1 MEKQSHNKFK
11 IKYILLSILFM
22 ILFIFTALNIS
33 IPLTAYADTTTTIGQ
48 TMNLDSYSAN
58 EDDESTNEQAGYLY
72 WAASSRRCGVMFY
85 VVDEKGV
92 VQTNGLIMDRAGRDE
107 FGYYTNAALG
117 KTPGIRGADATG
129 KRVGGA
135 ILGAGVGSATTSIY
149 WRDNVS
155 PVAYSGGWQANG
167 SSSMAYLMEDSG
179 AKLNIKGVLQPLPN
193 WAYFVFISGGGT
205 RALEQLAKPD
215 TKWSAIVE
223 PVSVNYMYTNNTF
236 ANDTI
241 DATKME
247 WKAGSPMPA
256 GATNEDGWSPIAYIG
271 TGYRL
276 IDVSDNAAGQEGGG
290 RYTYKLYNK
299 QLPFSLCLS
308 EDIEV
313 ASYVGGG
320 FGAKATYKGL
330 TSSVYRIGSAREIGS
345 EGIAMASIDIS
356 GFALPPLH
364 TYDSSK
370 GTPGNTETP
379 SEENGTSGECTIKKL
394 YYTQELASDGTILTE
409 AKDYHPYTQNS
420 TTAYISIDTESEY
433 EIEGWKTSTTNTT
446 LNTKEQ
452 FNSITPTHTGTSSQ
466 EILLDQDTG
475 EKYLYILYKKTE
487 VNPNP
492 PQPYDFQLQQ
502 SQITKRVSF
511 MTPDANSTTQQLFTH
526 NFTWTAPAPTI
537 TTCQSHGGN
546 GHHLGCGKSEHSH
559 GSGCYSTDALGNKS
573 LNCSTEEHSHS
584 NSCYDTPCTSFTW
597 TDNTT
602 SLGITLDTSTI
613 NKAVVSKNDSITY
626 NQPAVNTITSSNKY
640 NKDNTSTRSGTSQ
653 NTQSI
658 SNFNYITVL
667 FRGQDH
673 LTLADWKNGGAI
685 SYLTSLAYDS
695 AYNFK
700 SANTPQGTRKS
711 GTEYNETFATRFIN
725 RSPDM
730 STTYKATVGSAG
742 ICSTTSS
749 SYRFDT
755 STALTINGIVVN
767 DPIGFIFCSFLE
779 RATTADCHNANF
791 FRYLQYK
798 IWFDNM
804 KTDVMTMGINRLQ
817 GQGL

>member
-1 MEKQSHNKFK
+1 MEKQSASNRK
-11 IKYILLSILFM
+11 ISRTIPCMIFS
-22 ILFIFTALNIS
+22 ILFIFTALFIS
-33 IPLTAYADTTTTIGQ
+33 KPITANAAGDSGSGLGQ
-48 TMNLDSYSAN
+48 IMNLDSYSAN

-72 WAASSRRCGVMFY
+72 WAASSKRCGVLFY

-92 VQTNGLIMDRAGRDE
+92 IQTHGLVMDKAGQEE
-107 FGYYTNAALG
+107 FGRYTDVALG
-117 KTPGIRGADATG
+117 NTPGITGKDVLSKRIGCAIPGASIGDAT
-129 KRVGGA
+129 
-135 ILGAGVGSATTSIY
+135 SHIY

-167 SSSMAYLMEDSG
+167 SNSMAYLMEDSG

-215 TKWSAIVE
+215 THWSAIIE

-276 IDVSDNAAGQEGGG
+276 IDVSDNVSGQVGGG

-308 EDIEV
+308 EDIEI
-313 ASYVGGG
+313 ASYIGGMT
-320 FGAKATYKGL
+320 GAKTKYTGL
-330 TSSVYRIGSAREIGS
+330 TSSVYRIGSAGELGS
-345 EGIAMASIDIS
+345 EGIAMASIDIT
-356 GFALPPLH
+356 GFQMPPIH

-379 SEENGTSGECTIKKL
+379 SEENGTTGDCTIKKL
-394 YYTQELASDGTILTE
+394 YYTQELAPDGTILTE
-409 AKDYHPYTQNS
+409 AKDYRPYTQTS

-433 EIEGWKTSTTNTT
+433 EIEGWKTSQNSTS

-492 PQPYDFQLQQ
+492 SQPYDFQLQQ
-502 SQITKRVSF
+502 SQITKRVTF
-511 MTPDANSTTQQLFTH
+511 LDGTGPANTSSLFTH
-526 NFTWTAPAPTI
+526 NFTWTASAPTQ
-537 TTCQSHGGN
+537 TSCTSHGGN
-546 GHHLGCGKSEHSH
+546 GHHL
-559 GSGCYSTDALGNKS
+559 
-573 LNCSTEEHSHS
+573 NCSKEWDEEPREASGTPGTPGYDAGSSGVRHSHS
-584 NSCYDTPCTSFTW
+584 NSCYDTPCTSWQW
-597 TDNTT
+597 TANTT

-626 NQPAVNTITSSNKY
+626 NQPAVNTITTSNKY
-640 NKDNTSTRSGTSQ
+640 YKDNTSTRSGTSQ

-725 RSPDM
+725 KSPDM

-755 STALTINGIVVN
+755 STALTINNIVVN
-767 DPIGFIFCSFLE
+767 DPVGFIFLHIF
-779 RATTADCHNANF
+779 RTTDT
-791 FRYLQYK
+791 YK
-798 IWFDNM
+798 I
-804 KTDVMTMGINRLQ
+804 Q
-817 GQGL
+817 S

>member
-1 MEKQSHNKFK
+1 MEKQSAG
-11 IKYILLSILFM
+11 SIRKTHFLVGMLFT
-22 ILFIFTALNIS
+22 ILFIFTALFIS
-33 IPLTAYADTTTTIGQ
+33 KPISAYAASDSGAGLGQ
-48 TMNLDSYSAN
+48 KMNLDSYSAN

-72 WAASSRRCGVMFY
+72 WAASSKRCGVMFY

-92 VQTNGLIMDRAGRDE
+92 VQTNGLIMDRAGKEE
-107 FGYYTNAALG
+107 FGDYTDVALG
-117 KTPGIRGADATG
+117 STPGIRGADATG

-135 ILGAGVGSATTSIY
+135 ILGAGVGSATSHIY

-167 SSSMAYLMEDSG
+167 SNSMTYLMEDSG
-179 AKLNIKGVLQPLPN
+179 GKLNIKGVLQPLPN
-193 WAYFVFISGGGT
+193 WAYFVLVSGGGT
-205 RALEQLAKPD
+205 RALEQLATPD
-215 TKWSAIVE
+215 TKWSVIIE

-236 ANDTI
+236 ANDTE
-241 DATKME
+241 DATKMP
-247 WKAGSPMPA
+247 WTAGSPMPV

-313 ASYVGGG
+313 ASYAGGAT
-320 FGAKATYKGL
+320 GAKTKYTGL
-330 TSSVYRIGSAREIGS
+330 TSSVYRIGSARELGH
-345 EGIAMASIDIS
+345 EGIAMASIDIT
-356 GFALPPLH
+356 GFQIPPIH
-364 TYDSSK
+364 TYDEAK
-370 GTPGNTETP
+370 GTPGNTQTP
-379 SEENGTSGECTIKKL
+379 DPDNGTSGECTIQKL
-394 YYTQELASDGTILTE
+394 YYTQKISTDGTILEE
-409 AKDYHPYTQNS
+409 ATDYHPYKQTS

-433 EIEGWKTSTTNTT
+433 EIEEWKAATSYTT
-446 LNTKEQ
+446 LDSKPT
-452 FNSITPTHTGTSSQ
+452 FNSINPTHTGTSSQ

-511 MTPDANSTTQQLFTH
+511 MAPDANNTTQQLFTH
-526 NFTWTAPAPTI
+526 SFTWTAPAPTI
-537 TTCQSHGGN
+537 TSCQSHGGN

-573 LNCSTEEHSHS
+573 LDCSTEEHSHS
-584 NSCYDTPCTSFTW
+584 NSCYDTPCTSWQW

-626 NQPAVNTITSSNKY
+626 NQPAVNTITTSNKY
-640 NKDNTSTRSGTSQ
+640 YKDNTSTRSGTSQ
-653 NTQSI
+653 DPQPI

-755 STALTINGIVVN
+755 STALTINNIVVN
-767 DPIGFIFCSFLE
+767 DPIGFIFF
-779 RATTADCHNANF
+779 AHF
-791 FRYLQYK
+791 
-798 IWFDNM
+798 
-804 KTDVMTMGINRLQ
+804 
-817 GQGL
+817 

>member
-22 ILFIFTALNIS
+22 ILVIFTALNIS
-33 IPLTAYADTTTTIGQ
+33 PTLTAYADTTTTIGQ

-72 WAASSRRCGVMFY
+72 WAASSKRCGVLFY

-92 VQTNGLIMDRAGRDE
+92 IQTHGLIMDKAGVGE
-107 FGYYTNAALG
+107 FGRYTNAALG
-117 KTPGIRGADATG
+117 SVKGITGKDALS

-135 ILGAGVGSATTSIY
+135 IPGASIGDATSHIY

-167 SSSMAYLMEDSG
+167 SNSMAYLMEDSG
-179 AKLNIKGVLQPLPN
+179 LTKMIKGNPVDLPN
-193 WAYFVFISGGGT
+193 WAYFVYISGGGT

-215 TKWSAIVE
+215 THWSVIVE

-276 IDVSDNAAGQEGGG
+276 IDVSDNVAGQEGGG

-313 ASYVGGG
+313 ASYAGGMT
-320 FGAKATYKGL
+320 GAKTKYTGL
-330 TSSVYRIGSAREIGS
+330 TSSVYRIGSARELGS

-356 GFALPPLH
+356 GFALPPIH
-364 TYDSSK
+364 TYDESK

-379 SEENGTSGECTIKKL
+379 SPDNGTDGDCTIKKL

-409 AKDYHPYTQNS
+409 AKDYHPYTQTS

-452 FNSITPTHTGTSSQ
+452 FNSITPTYKGTSSQ
-466 EILLDQDTG
+466 EILLDQDNG

-526 NFTWTAPAPTI
+526 NFTWTAPAPTKTSCTANSNKGHLKC
-537 TTCQSHGGN
+537 TT
-546 GHHLGCGKSEHSH
+546 SEHTHSD
-559 GSGCYSTDALGNKS
+559 SCYTEDADGNKS
-573 LNCSTEEHSHS
+573 LTCTTSEHTHTD
-584 NSCYDTPCTSFTW
+584 SCYEKCSSWQW

-602 SLGITLDTSTI
+602 SLGITLDTSSI

-626 NQPAVNTITSSNKY
+626 NQPAVNTITTSNKY
-640 NKDNTSTRSGTSQ
+640 YKDNTSTRSGTSQ

-749 SYRFDT
+749 SYIFDT

-767 DPIGFIFCSFLE
+767 DPVGFIFLLIF
-779 RATTADCHNANF
+779 RTTDT
-791 FRYLQYK
+791 YK
-798 IWFDNM
+798 I
-804 KTDVMTMGINRLQ
+804 Q
-817 GQGL
+817 S

>member
-379 SEENGTSGECTIKKL
+379 SEDNGTSGDCTIKKL
-394 YYTQELASDGTILTE
+394 YYTQKISSDGTILEE
-409 AKDYHPYTQNS
+409 ATDYHPYTQTG
-420 TTAYISIDTESEY
+420 TTAYISIDAEEGY

-446 LNTKEQ
+446 LNTKEK
-452 FNSITPTHTGTSSQ
+452 FNSITPTHKGTSSQ

-492 PQPYDFQLQQ
+492 PQPYDFQIQQ

-537 TTCQSHGGN
+537 TSCQSHGGN
-546 GHHLGCGKSEHSH
+546 GHHLYCDTEWDEEPREASGTPGTPGYDA
-559 GSGCYSTDALGNKS
+559 GSPGVRHT
-573 LNCSTEEHSHS
+573 HS
-584 NSCYDTPCTSFTW
+584 NSCYDTPCTSFAW

-602 SLGITLDTSTI
+602 SLGITLDTSSI

-767 DPIGFIFCSFLE
+767 DPVGFIFLLIF
-779 RATTADCHNANF
+779 RTTDT
-791 FRYLQYK
+791 YK
-798 IWFDNM
+798 I
-804 KTDVMTMGINRLQ
+804 Q
-817 GQGL
+817 S

>member
-1 MEKQSHNKFK
+1 MEKSIISNLKISHAVLCMIF
-11 IKYILLSILFM
+11 S

-33 IPLTAYADTTTTIGQ
+33 IPLTAYAEETSLGQ
-48 TMNLDSYSAN
+48 TLNLGSFSAN
-58 EDDESTNEQAGYLY
+58 ETDESSNEQAGYLY
-72 WAASSRRCGVMFY
+72 WAASGERSGIYYY
-85 VVDEKGV
+85 VQDNYGKTRAHGIIMDNAYENGQRYGDYCTSGRVTASSKLGSI
-92 VQTNGLIMDRAGRDE
+92 NGLGLPSVQ
-107 FGYYTNAALG
+107 YQ
-117 KTPGIRGADATG
+117 P
-129 KRVGGA
+129 
-135 ILGAGVGSATTSIY
+135 
-149 WRDNVS
+149 NVS
-155 PVAYSGGWQANG
+155 PVYYSGGWQSKG
-167 SSSMAYLMEDSG
+167 SESMAYLTETEG
-179 AKLNIKGVLQPLPN
+179 TITIKGVTMPCPR
-193 WAYFVFISGGGT
+193 WARLVVNQNGSQGAS
-205 RALEQLAKPD
+205 ALNELSKPD
-215 TKWSAIVE
+215 TEWHIFVE
-223 PVSVNYMYTNNTF
+223 PVSVGYMYTDDTFSEETANAVHKKDKDGNNINF
-236 ANDTI
+236 A
-241 DATKME
+241 
-247 WKAGSPMPA
+247 AGSPKPVGTYNA
-256 GATNEDGWSPIAYIG
+256 DGSFSPKVFGGTASVLLRYSVHIED
-271 TGYRL
+271 T
-276 IDVSDNAAGQEGGG
+276 G
-290 RYTYKLYNK
+290 RYRYKFYET
-299 QLPFSLCLS
+299 QLPFSLCLDH
-308 EDIEV
+308 DID
-313 ASYVGGG
+313 SYVFTGGN
-320 FGAKATYKGL
+320 
-330 TSSVYRIGSAREIGS
+330 SSVLVPVTKCDKSVQRLSSIAAH
-345 EGIAMASIDIS
+345 EGIAIAAIDIT
-356 GFALPPLH
+356 GFQIPPIH
-364 TYDSSK
+364 TYDESK
-370 GTPGNTETP
+370 GTPGNTQTP
-379 SEENGTSGECTIKKL
+379 DPNDGTDGDCTIKKL
-394 YYTQELASDGTILTE
+394 YYTQELSSDGTILTE
-409 AKDYHPYTQNS
+409 AKDYHPYTQTS

-452 FNSITPTHTGTSSQ
+452 FNSITPTHKGTSSQ
-466 EILLDQDTG
+466 EILLDQDNG

-537 TTCQSHGGN
+537 TSCQSHGGN
-546 GHHLGCGKSEHSH
+546 GHHLYCDKEWDSEPVASSGTPGTAGYNP
-559 GSGCYSTDALGNKS
+559 GSPGVRHT
-573 LNCSTEEHSHS
+573 HS
-584 NSCYDTPCTSFTW
+584 NSCYDTPCTSWQW

-613 NKAVVSKNDSITY
+613 NKAVVSKNDSITN
-626 NQPAVNTITSSNKY
+626 NQPAVNTITTSNKY
-640 NKDNTSTRSGTSQ
+640 YKDNTSTRSGTSQ

-755 STALTINGIVVN
+755 STALTINGIIVN
-767 DPIGFIFCSFLE
+767 DPVGFIFLLIF
-779 RATTADCHNANF
+779 RTTDT
-791 FRYLQYK
+791 YK
-798 IWFDNM
+798 I
-804 KTDVMTMGINRLQ
+804 Q
-817 GQGL
+817 S

>member
-1 MEKQSHNKFK
+1 MEKQSASSIRKVYFLVG
-11 IKYILLSILFM
+11 LLFT
-22 ILFIFTALNIS
+22 ILFIFTAMFIS
-33 IPLTAYADTTTTIGQ
+33 KPIPVYAAGDSGTSLGQ

-72 WAASSRRCGVMFY
+72 WAASSKRCGVMFY
-85 VVDEKGV
+85 VVDENGV
-92 VQTNGLIMDRAGRDE
+92 VQTNGLIMDKAGVGE
-107 FGYYTNAALG
+107 FGKYTDVALG
-117 KTPGIRGADATG
+117 RKKGIRGADATG

-135 ILGAGVGSATTSIY
+135 ILGAGVGSATTDIY
-149 WRDNVS
+149 WRDNIS

-167 SSSMAYLMEDSG
+167 SNSIAYLMEDSG
-179 AKLNIKGVLQPLPN
+179 GKLNIKGVLQPLPN
-193 WAYFVFISGGGT
+193 WAYFVLISGGGT

-215 TKWSAIVE
+215 THWSVIVE

-236 ANDTI
+236 ANDTV
-241 DATKME
+241 DATEMP
-247 WKAGSPMPA
+247 WTAGSPMPV

-320 FGAKATYKGL
+320 FGAKATYTGL
-330 TSSVYRIGSAREIGS
+330 TSSVYRIGSARELGS
-345 EGIAMASIDIS
+345 EGIAMAAIDIT
-356 GFALPPLH
+356 GFQMPPIH
-364 TYDSSK
+364 TYDESK
-370 GTPGNTETP
+370 GTPGNTQTP
-379 SEENGTSGECTIKKL
+379 DPNDGTTGECTIKKL
-394 YYTQELASDGTILTE
+394 YYTQELSSDGTILTE
-409 AKDYHPYTQNS
+409 AKDYHPYTQTS

-433 EIEGWKTSTTNTT
+433 EIEGWKTSKTSTS

-452 FNSITPTHTGTSSQ
+452 FNSINPIHKGTSSQ
-466 EILLDQDTG
+466 EILLDQDNG

-537 TTCQSHGGN
+537 TSCQSHGGN
-546 GHHLGCGKSEHSH
+546 GHHLYCDTEWDEEPREASGTPGTPGYDA
-559 GSGCYSTDALGNKS
+559 GSSGVR
-573 LNCSTEEHSHS
+573 HSHS

-626 NQPAVNTITSSNKY
+626 NQPAVNTITTSNKY
-640 NKDNTSTRSGTSQ
+640 YKDNTSTRSGTSQ

-767 DPIGFIFCSFLE
+767 DPVGFIFLLIF
-779 RATTADCHNANF
+779 RTTDT
-791 FRYLQYK
+791 YK
-798 IWFDNM
+798 I
-804 KTDVMTMGINRLQ
+804 Q
-817 GQGL
+817 S

>member
-1 MEKQSHNKFK
+1 MEKQRTRNNK
-11 IKYILLSILFM
+11 ISYTILCMIFSIMF
-22 ILFIFTALNIS
+22 ILTALNF
-33 IPLTAYADTTTTIGQ
+33 PTPAYAEETSLGQ
-48 TMNLDSYSAN
+48 TLNLGSFSAN
-58 EDDESTNEQAGYLY
+58 ETDESSNEQAGYLY
-72 WAASSRRCGVMFY
+72 WAASGERSGIYYY
-85 VVDEKGV
+85 VQDNYGKTRAHGIIMDNAYGERYGRYCTSGNVTASSKLGSA
-92 VQTNGLIMDRAGRDE
+92 NGLGLPSVQ
-107 FGYYTNAALG
+107 YQ
-117 KTPGIRGADATG
+117 P
-129 KRVGGA
+129 
-135 ILGAGVGSATTSIY
+135 
-149 WRDNVS
+149 NVS
-155 PVAYSGGWQANG
+155 PVYYSGGWQSKG
-167 SSSMAYLMEDSG
+167 SESMAYLTETEG
-179 AKLNIKGVLQPLPN
+179 TITIKGVTMPCPR
-193 WAYFVFISGGGT
+193 WARLVVNQNGSQGAS
-205 RALEQLAKPD
+205 ALNELSKPD
-215 TKWSAIVE
+215 TKWHIFVE
-223 PVSVNYMYTNNTF
+223 PVSVGYMYTDDTF
-236 ANDTI
+236 SEETANAVHKI
-241 DATKME
+241 DKDGNEIKFA
-247 WKAGSPMPA
+247 AGSPKPVGSYNA
-256 GATNEDGWSPIAYIG
+256 DGSFSPTVFGSTASALLKQSVRIG
-271 TGYRL
+271 DT
-276 IDVSDNAAGQEGGG
+276 G
-290 RYTYKLYNK
+290 RYRYKFYET
-299 QLPFSLCLS
+299 QLPFSLCL
-308 EDIEV
+308 DHDTD
-313 ASYVGGG
+313 SYIFTGGN
-320 FGAKATYKGL
+320 
-330 TSSVYRIGSAREIGS
+330 SSVLVPVTKCDKSVQRLSSIAAH
-345 EGIAMASIDIS
+345 EGIAIAAIDIT
-356 GFALPPLH
+356 GFQIPPIH

-379 SEENGTSGECTIKKL
+379 SPNDGTDGDCTIKKL
-394 YYTQELASDGTILTE
+394 YYTQELSSDGTILTE
-409 AKDYHPYTQNS
+409 AKDYHPYTQTS

-433 EIEGWKTSTTNTT
+433 EIEGWKTSKNSTS

-452 FNSITPTHTGTSSQ
+452 FDSITPTHKGTSSQ

-537 TTCQSHGGN
+537 TSCQSHGGN
-546 GHHLGCGKSEHSH
+546 GHHL
-559 GSGCYSTDALGNKS
+559 
-573 LNCSTEEHSHS
+573 NCSKEWDEEPREASGTPGTPGYDAGSSGVRHSHS

-613 NKAVVSKNDSITY
+613 NKAVVSKNNSITY
-626 NQPAVNTITSSNKY
+626 NQPAVNTITTSNKY
-640 NKDNTSTRSGTSQ
+640 YKDNTSTRSGTSQ

-742 ICSTTSS
+742 ICSTTAS
-749 SYRFDT
+749 SYRVDT

-767 DPIGFIFCSFLE
+767 DPVGFIFLLIF
-779 RATTADCHNANF
+779 RTTDT
-791 FRYLQYK
+791 YK
-798 IWFDNM
+798 I
-804 KTDVMTMGINRLQ
+804 Q
-817 GQGL
+817 S

>member
-1 MEKQSHNKFK
+1 MEKQSASNHK
-11 IKYILLSILFM
+11 ISRTILCMIFS
-22 ILFIFTALNIS
+22 ILFIFTALFIS
-33 IPLTAYADTTTTIGQ
+33 KPISAYAEDDSGANLGQ
-48 TMNLDSYSAN
+48 IMNLDSYSAN

-72 WAASSRRCGVMFY
+72 WAASSKRCGVLFY

-92 VQTNGLIMDRAGRDE
+92 IQTHGLVMDKAGVEE

-117 KTPGIRGADATG
+117 GKEGITGKAALSKRIGCAIPGASIGDAT
-129 KRVGGA
+129 
-135 ILGAGVGSATTSIY
+135 SHIY
-149 WRDNVS
+149 WRDNIS

-167 SSSMAYLMEDSG
+167 SSSMAYLMEQATYPSG
-179 AKLNIKGVLQPLPN
+179 KLVKLEIKGQEMPCPN
-193 WAYFVFISGGGT
+193 WAYFVLSSGGGT

-215 TKWSAIVE
+215 TKWSVIIE

-236 ANDTI
+236 ANDTE
-241 DATKME
+241 DATGMP
-247 WKAGSPMPA
+247 WTAGSPMPA

-320 FGAKATYKGL
+320 FGAKATYTGL

-356 GFALPPLH
+356 GFALPPIH

-379 SEENGTSGECTIKKL
+379 SPDNGTDGECTIKKL
-394 YYTQELASDGTILTE
+394 YYTQKISSDGTILEE
-409 AKDYHPYTQNS
+409 ATDYHPYTQTS
-420 TTAYISIDTESEY
+420 TTAYISIDTESGY
-433 EIEGWKTSTTNTT
+433 EIEGWKTSKTSTS

-466 EILLDQDTG
+466 EILLDQDNG

-584 NSCYDTPCTSFTW
+584 NSCYDTPCTSWQW

-613 NKAVVSKNDSITY
+613 NKAVVSKNNSITY
-626 NQPAVNTITSSNKY
+626 NQPAVNTITTSNKY
-640 NKDNTSTRSGTSQ
+640 YKDNTSTRSGTSQ

-685 SYLTSLAYDS
+685 SYLTNLAYDS

-767 DPIGFIFCSFLE
+767 DPVGFIFLHIF
-779 RATTADCHNANF
+779 RTTDT
-791 FRYLQYK
+791 YK
-798 IWFDNM
+798 I
-804 KTDVMTMGINRLQ
+804 Q
-817 GQGL
+817 S

>member
-1 MEKQSHNKFK
+1 MEKSITSNNK
-11 IKYILLSILFM
+11 ISYTILCMIFS

-92 VQTNGLIMDRAGRDE
+92 VQTNGLIMDKAGQEE
-107 FGYYTNAALG
+107 FGRYTDVALG
-117 KTPGIRGADATG
+117 KTPGIRGADATA

-149 WRDNVS
+149 WRDNIS

-167 SSSMAYLMEDSG
+167 SNSMTYLMEQATYSNG
-179 AKLNIKGVLQPLPN
+179 TPVKLEIKGQEMPCPN
-193 WAYFVFISGGGT
+193 WAYFVLISGGGT

-215 TKWSAIVE
+215 TKWSVIIE

-236 ANDTI
+236 ANDTE
-241 DATKME
+241 DATGMP
-247 WKAGSPMPA
+247 WTAGSPMPV

-320 FGAKATYKGL
+320 FGAKATYTGL

-364 TYDSSK
+364 TFDESK

-379 SEENGTSGECTIKKL
+379 SEDNGTSGECTIKKL
-394 YYTQELASDGTILTE
+394 YYTQELSSDGTILTE
-409 AKDYHPYTQNS
+409 AKDYHPYTQTS

-433 EIEGWKTSTTNTT
+433 EIEGWKTSQTNTT

-452 FNSITPTHTGTSSQ
+452 FNSITPTHKGTSSQ

-526 NFTWTAPAPTI
+526 NFTWIAPAPTI
-537 TTCQSHGGN
+537 TSCQSHGGN

-573 LNCSTEEHSHS
+573 LDCSTEEHSHS

-602 SLGITLDTSTI
+602 SLGITLDTSSI

-626 NQPAVNTITSSNKY
+626 NQPAVNTITTSNKY
-640 NKDNTSTRSGTSQ
+640 YKDNTSTRSGTSQ

-742 ICSTTSS
+742 ICPTTSS

-755 STALTINGIVVN
+755 STALTINNIVVN
-767 DPIGFIFCSFLE
+767 DPVGFIFLHIF
-779 RATTADCHNANF
+779 RTTDT
-791 FRYLQYK
+791 YK
-798 IWFDNM
+798 I
-804 KTDVMTMGINRLQ
+804 Q
-817 GQGL
+817 S

>member
-1 MEKQSHNKFK
+1 MEKSITSNNK
-11 IKYILLSILFM
+11 ISYTILCMIFS

-92 VQTNGLIMDRAGRDE
+92 VQTNGLIMDKAGQEE
-107 FGYYTNAALG
+107 FGRYTDVALG
-117 KTPGIRGADATG
+117 KTPGIRGADATA

-149 WRDNVS
+149 WRDNIS

-167 SSSMAYLMEDSG
+167 SNSMTYLMEQATYSNG
-179 AKLNIKGVLQPLPN
+179 TPVKLEIKGQEMPCPN
-193 WAYFVFISGGGT
+193 WAYFVLISGGGT

-215 TKWSAIVE
+215 TKWSVIIE

-236 ANDTI
+236 ANDTE
-241 DATKME
+241 DATGMP
-247 WKAGSPMPA
+247 WTAGSPMPV

-313 ASYVGGG
+313 ASYAGGMT
-320 FGAKATYKGL
+320 GAKTKYTGL

-345 EGIAMASIDIS
+345 EGIAMASIDIT
-356 GFALPPLH
+356 GFQIPPIH
-364 TYDSSK
+364 TYDESK

-379 SEENGTSGECTIKKL
+379 SPDKATDGDCTIKKL
-394 YYTQELASDGTILTE
+394 YYTQELAPDGTILTE
-409 AKDYHPYTQNS
+409 AKDYRPYTQTS

-433 EIEGWKTSTTNTT
+433 EIEGWKTSQNSTS

-492 PQPYDFQLQQ
+492 SQPYDFQLQQ
-502 SQITKRVSF
+502 SQITKRVTF
-511 MTPDANSTTQQLFTH
+511 LDGTGPANTSSLFTH
-526 NFTWTAPAPTI
+526 NFTWTAPAPTQ
-537 TTCQSHGGN
+537 TSCQSHGGN
-546 GHHLGCGKSEHSH
+546 GHHLYCDKEWDSEPVASSGTPGTVGYNP
-559 GSGCYSTDALGNKS
+559 GSPGVP
-573 LNCSTEEHSHS
+573 HSHS

-602 SLGITLDTSTI
+602 SLGITLDTSSI
-613 NKAVVSKNDSITY
+613 NKAVVSKNNSITY
-626 NQPAVNTITSSNKY
+626 NQPAVNTITTSNKY
-640 NKDNTSTRSGTSQ
+640 YKDNTSTRSGTSQ

-685 SYLTSLAYDS
+685 SYLTSMAYDS

-767 DPIGFIFCSFLE
+767 DPVGQ
-779 RATTADCHNANF
+779 CH
-791 FRYLQYK
+791 
-798 IWFDNM
+798 
-804 KTDVMTMGINRLQ
+804 
-817 GQGL
+817 

>member
-1 MEKQSHNKFK
+1 MEKQSASSIRKVYFLVG
-11 IKYILLSILFM
+11 LLFT
-22 ILFIFTALNIS
+22 ILFIFTAMFIS
-33 IPLTAYADTTTTIGQ
+33 KPIPVYAAGDSGTSLGQ

-72 WAASSRRCGVMFY
+72 WAASSKRCGVMFY
-85 VVDEKGV
+85 VVDENGV
-92 VQTNGLIMDRAGRDE
+92 VQTNGLIMDKAGVGE
-107 FGYYTNAALG
+107 FGKYTDVALG
-117 KTPGIRGADATG
+117 RKKGIRGADATG

-135 ILGAGVGSATTSIY
+135 ILGAGVGSATTDIY
-149 WRDNVS
+149 WRDNIS

-167 SSSMAYLMEDSG
+167 SNSMAYLMEDSG
-179 AKLNIKGVLQPLPN
+179 GKLNIKGVLQPLPN
-193 WAYFVFISGGGT
+193 WAYFVLISGGGT

-215 TKWSAIVE
+215 THWSVIVE

-247 WKAGSPMPA
+247 WTAGSPMPA

-276 IDVSDNAAGQEGGG
+276 IDVSDNVAGQEGGG

-308 EDIEV
+308 EDIEI
-313 ASYVGGG
+313 ASYIGGMT
-320 FGAKATYKGL
+320 GAKTKYTGL
-330 TSSVYRIGSAREIGS
+330 TSSVYRIGSARELGS
-345 EGIAMASIDIS
+345 EGIAMAAIDIT
-356 GFALPPLH
+356 GFQMPPIH
-364 TYDSSK
+364 TYDESK
-370 GTPGNTETP
+370 GTPGNTQTP
-379 SEENGTSGECTIKKL
+379 DPNDGTTGECTIKKL
-394 YYTQELASDGTILTE
+394 YYTQELSSDGTILTE
-409 AKDYHPYTQNS
+409 AKDYHPYTQTS

-433 EIEGWKTSTTNTT
+433 EIEGWKTSKTSTS

-452 FNSITPTHTGTSSQ
+452 FNSINPIHKGTSSQ
-466 EILLDQDTG
+466 EILLDQDNG

-537 TTCQSHGGN
+537 TSCQSHGGN
-546 GHHLGCGKSEHSH
+546 GHHLYCDTEWDEEPREASGTPGTPGYDA
-559 GSGCYSTDALGNKS
+559 GSSGVR
-573 LNCSTEEHSHS
+573 HSHS

-613 NKAVVSKNDSITY
+613 NKAVVSKNNSITY
-626 NQPAVNTITSSNKY
+626 NQPAVNTITTSNKY
-640 NKDNTSTRSGTSQ
+640 YKDNTSTRSGTSQ

-725 RSPDM
+725 KSPDM

-749 SYRFDT
+749 SYIFDT

-767 DPIGFIFCSFLE
+767 DPVGFIFLLIF
-779 RATTADCHNANF
+779 RTTDT
-791 FRYLQYK
+791 YK
-798 IWFDNM
+798 I
-804 KTDVMTMGINRLQ
+804 Q
-817 GQGL
+817 S

>member
-1 MEKQSHNKFK
+1 MEKQSASNHK
-11 IKYILLSILFM
+11 ISHTILCMIFS
-22 ILFIFTALNIS
+22 ILFIFTALFIS
-33 IPLTAYADTTTTIGQ
+33 KPISAYAAGDSGSGLGQ

-72 WAASSRRCGVMFY
+72 WAASSKRCGVLFY

-92 VQTNGLIMDRAGRDE
+92 IQTHGLVMDKAGQEE
-107 FGYYTNAALG
+107 FGRYTDVALG
-117 KTPGIRGADATG
+117 NTPGITGKDVLSKRIGCAIPGASIGDAT
-129 KRVGGA
+129 
-135 ILGAGVGSATTSIY
+135 SHIY

-167 SSSMAYLMEDSG
+167 SNSMAYLMEDSG

-313 ASYVGGG
+313 ASYVGGMT
-320 FGAKATYKGL
+320 GAKTKYTGL

-345 EGIAMASIDIS
+345 EGIAMASIDIT
-356 GFALPPLH
+356 GFQIPPIH
-364 TYDSSK
+364 TYDESK

-379 SEENGTSGECTIKKL
+379 SPDKATDGDCTIKKL

-409 AKDYHPYTQNS
+409 AKDYHPYTQTS
-420 TTAYISIDTESEY
+420 TTAYISIDTESGY

-452 FNSITPTHTGTSSQ
+452 FNSITPTHKGTSSQ

-492 PQPYDFQLQQ
+492 SQPYDFQLQQ
-502 SQITKRVSF
+502 SQITKRVTF
-511 MTPDANSTTQQLFTH
+511 LDGTGPANTSSLFTH
-526 NFTWTAPAPTI
+526 NFKWTAPAPTQ
-537 TTCQSHGGN
+537 TSCTSHGGN
-546 GHHLGCGKSEHSH
+546 GHHL
-559 GSGCYSTDALGNKS
+559 
-573 LNCSTEEHSHS
+573 NCSKEWDEEPREASGTPGTPGYDAGSSGTPHTHT
-584 NSCYDTPCTSFTW
+584 NSCYDTPCTSWQW

-602 SLGITLDTSTI
+602 SLGITLDTFTI

-626 NQPAVNTITSSNKY
+626 NQPAVNTITTSNKY
-640 NKDNTSTRSGTSQ
+640 YKDNTSTRSGTSQ

-725 RSPDM
+725 KSPDM

-755 STALTINGIVVN
+755 STALTINNIVVN
-767 DPIGFIFCSFLE
+767 DPVGFIFF
-779 RATTADCHNANF
+779 AHF
-791 FRYLQYK
+791 
-798 IWFDNM
+798 
-804 KTDVMTMGINRLQ
+804 
-817 GQGL
+817 

>member
-1 MEKQSHNKFK
+1 MEKQSASSIRKVYFLVG
-11 IKYILLSILFM
+11 LLFT
-22 ILFIFTALNIS
+22 ILFIFTAMFIS
-33 IPLTAYADTTTTIGQ
+33 KPIPVYAAGDSGTSLGQ
-48 TMNLDSYSAN
+48 IMNLDSYSAN

-72 WAASSRRCGVMFY
+72 WAASSKRCGVMFY
-85 VVDEKGV
+85 VVDENGV

-117 KTPGIRGADATG
+117 SVKGIRGADATG

-167 SSSMAYLMEDSG
+167 SNSMAYLMEDSG
-179 AKLNIKGVLQPLPN
+179 VTKLIKGKSLDLPN
-193 WAYFVFISGGGT
+193 WAYFVLISGGGT
-205 RALEQLAKPD
+205 RALEQLAQPD
-215 TKWSAIVE
+215 AKWNVIIE

-364 TYDSSK
+364 TYDESK

-420 TTAYISIDTESEY
+420 TTAYISIDTESGY
-433 EIEGWKTSTTNTT
+433 EIEGWKTSTTNTA

-452 FNSITPTHTGTSSQ
+452 FNSITPTHKGTSSQ

-492 PQPYDFQLQQ
+492 SQPYDFQLQQ
-502 SQITKRVSF
+502 SQITKRVTF
-511 MTPDANSTTQQLFTH
+511 LDGTGPANTSSLFTH
-526 NFTWTAPAPTI
+526 NFTWTASAPTQ
-537 TTCQSHGGN
+537 TSCTSHGGN
-546 GHHLGCGKSEHSH
+546 GHHL
-559 GSGCYSTDALGNKS
+559 
-573 LNCSTEEHSHS
+573 NCSKEWDEEPREASGTPGTPGYDAGSSGVRHSHS

-755 STALTINGIVVN
+755 STALTINNIVVN
-767 DPIGFIFCSFLE
+767 DPVGFIFLHIF
-779 RATTADCHNANF
+779 RTTDT
-791 FRYLQYK
+791 YK
-798 IWFDNM
+798 I
-804 KTDVMTMGINRLQ
+804 Q
-817 GQGL
+817 S

>member
-1 MEKQSHNKFK
+1 MEKQSASNHK
-11 IKYILLSILFM
+11 ISRTILCMIFS

-33 IPLTAYADTTTTIGQ
+33 TPITAYAEDDGSDDMDLGDGSVSWGGSVDAEGMDYVYIPGKIYWGGSDTRTGLLFYCVDTETGAIIENTITILYNSNLDNNGEDWQDQINARYGSTRVGGKTTYNIRAKLNTSIPNTGAWENTDGSPIKAWLEGDSGSTLPNGEPLPMYARLVYEYCGGQ
-48 TMNLDSYSAN
+48 PVLEKVIHQEYTVCFEGMYGMAIYTRKDGLDVARSYSAYYARSNYPDITDEEKLAELSIIKYFTTLRCLSQVYNNLRVDITQRYGDNGTANYKWIQSSSRYFRTAEEHFGIPAASSAGTAITADEIKTTGWNFAVLTMNL
-58 EDDESTNEQAGYLY
+58 
-72 WAASSRRCGVMFY
+72 
-85 VVDEKGV
+85 
-92 VQTNGLIMDRAGRDE
+92 
-107 FGYYTNAALG
+107 
-117 KTPGIRGADATG
+117 P
-129 KRVGGA
+129 
-135 ILGAGVGSATTSIY
+135 
-149 WRDNVS
+149 
-155 PVAYSGGWQANG
+155 
-167 SSSMAYLMEDSG
+167 
-179 AKLNIKGVLQPLPN
+179 
-193 WAYFVFISGGGT
+193 
-205 RALEQLAKPD
+205 
-215 TKWSAIVE
+215 
-223 PVSVNYMYTNNTF
+223 
-236 ANDTI
+236 
-241 DATKME
+241 
-247 WKAGSPMPA
+247 
-256 GATNEDGWSPIAYIG
+256 PI
-271 TGYRL
+271 
-276 IDVSDNAAGQEGGG
+276 
-290 RYTYKLYNK
+290 
-299 QLPFSLCLS
+299 
-308 EDIEV
+308 
-313 ASYVGGG
+313 
-320 FGAKATYKGL
+320 
-330 TSSVYRIGSAREIGS
+330 
-345 EGIAMASIDIS
+345 
-356 GFALPPLH
+356 H
-364 TYDSSK
+364 TYDESK

-379 SEENGTSGECTIKKL
+379 SPDKATDGDCTIKKL
-394 YYTQELASDGTILTE
+394 YYTQKISSDGTILEE
-409 AKDYHPYTQNS
+409 ATDYHPYTQTS
-420 TTAYISIDTESEY
+420 TTAYISIDTESGY
-433 EIEGWKTSTTNTT
+433 EIEGWKTSKTSTS

-452 FNSITPTHTGTSSQ
+452 FNSITPTHKGTSSQ

-526 NFTWTAPAPTI
+526 NFTWTAPAQTSC
-537 TTCQSHGGN
+537 TSHGGN
-546 GHHLGCGKSEHSH
+546 GHNLGCGKSEHSH

-584 NSCYDTPCTSFTW
+584 NSCYDTPCTSWQW

-602 SLGITLDTSTI
+602 SLGITLDTSSI
-613 NKAVVSKNDSITY
+613 NKAVVSKNNSITY
-626 NQPAVNTITSSNKY
+626 NQPAVNTITTSNKY
-640 NKDNTSTRSGTSQ
+640 YKDNTSTRSGTSQ

-755 STALTINGIVVN
+755 STALTINDIVVN
-767 DPIGFIFCSFLE
+767 DPVGFIFF
-779 RATTADCHNANF
+779 AYF
-791 FRYLQYK
+791 
-798 IWFDNM
+798 
-804 KTDVMTMGINRLQ
+804 
-817 GQGL
+817 

>member
-1 MEKQSHNKFK
+1 
-11 IKYILLSILFM
+11 
-22 ILFIFTALNIS
+22 
-33 IPLTAYADTTTTIGQ
+33 
-48 TMNLDSYSAN
+48 MNLDSYSAN

-92 VQTNGLIMDRAGRDE
+92 VQTNGLIMDKAGQEE
-107 FGYYTNAALG
+107 FGRYTDVALG
-117 KTPGIRGADATG
+117 KTPGIRGADATA

-149 WRDNVS
+149 WRDNIS

-167 SSSMAYLMEDSG
+167 SNSMTYLMEQATYSNG
-179 AKLNIKGVLQPLPN
+179 TPVKLEIKGQEMPCPN
-193 WAYFVFISGGGT
+193 WAYFVLISGGGT

-215 TKWSAIVE
+215 TKWSVIIE

-236 ANDTI
+236 ANDTE
-241 DATKME
+241 DATGMP
-247 WKAGSPMPA
+247 WTAGSPMPV

-345 EGIAMASIDIS
+345 EGIAMASIDII

-364 TYDSSK
+364 TFDESK

-379 SEENGTSGECTIKKL
+379 SEDNGTSGECTIKKL
-394 YYTQELASDGTILTE
+394 YYTQELSSDGTILTE
-409 AKDYHPYTQNS
+409 AKDYHPYTQTS
-420 TTAYISIDTESEY
+420 TTAYISIDTESDY

-452 FNSITPTHTGTSSQ
+452 FDSITPTHTGTSSQ

-492 PQPYDFQLQQ
+492 SQPYDFQLQQ
-502 SQITKRVSF
+502 SQITKRVTF
-511 MTPDANSTTQQLFTH
+511 LDGTGPANTSSLFTH
-526 NFTWTAPAPTI
+526 NFTWTASAPTQ
-537 TTCQSHGGN
+537 TSCTSHGGN
-546 GHHLGCGKSEHSH
+546 GHHL
-559 GSGCYSTDALGNKS
+559 
-573 LNCSTEEHSHS
+573 NCSKEWDEEPREASGTPGTPGYDAGSSGVRHSHS
-584 NSCYDTPCTSFTW
+584 NSCYDTPCTSWQW

-602 SLGITLDTSTI
+602 SLGITLDTSSI

-626 NQPAVNTITSSNKY
+626 NQPAVNTITTSNKY
-640 NKDNTSTRSGTSQ
+640 YKDNTSTRSGTSQ

-767 DPIGFIFCSFLE
+767 DPVGFIFLHIF
-779 RATTADCHNANF
+779 RTTDT
-791 FRYLQYK
+791 YK
-798 IWFDNM
+798 I
-804 KTDVMTMGINRLQ
+804 Q
-817 GQGL
+817 S

>member
-1 MEKQSHNKFK
+1 MEKQRTSNPK
-11 IKYILLSILFM
+11 ISYTILCMIFSVMFIL
-22 ILFIFTALNIS
+22 TALNF
-33 IPLTAYADTTTTIGQ
+33 PTPAYAEETSLGQ
-48 TMNLDSYSAN
+48 TLNLGSFSAN
-58 EDDESTNEQAGYLY
+58 ETDESSNEQAGYLY
-72 WAASSRRCGVMFY
+72 WAASGERSGIYYY
-85 VVDEKGV
+85 VQDNYGKTRAHGIIMDNAYGERYGRYCTSGNVTASSKLGSA
-92 VQTNGLIMDRAGRDE
+92 NGLGLPSVQ
-107 FGYYTNAALG
+107 YQ
-117 KTPGIRGADATG
+117 P
-129 KRVGGA
+129 
-135 ILGAGVGSATTSIY
+135 
-149 WRDNVS
+149 NVS
-155 PVAYSGGWQANG
+155 PVYYSGGWQSKG
-167 SSSMAYLMEDSG
+167 SESMAYLTETEG
-179 AKLNIKGVLQPLPN
+179 TITIKGVTMPCPR
-193 WAYFVFISGGGT
+193 WARLVVNQNGSQGAS
-205 RALEQLAKPD
+205 ALNELSKPD
-215 TKWSAIVE
+215 TKWHIFVE
-223 PVSVNYMYTNNTF
+223 PVTVGYMYTDDTF
-236 ANDTI
+236 SEETANAVHKI
-241 DATKME
+241 DKDGNEIKFA
-247 WKAGSPMPA
+247 AGSPKPVGSYNA
-256 GATNEDGWSPIAYIG
+256 DGSFSPTVFGSTASALLKQSVRIG
-271 TGYRL
+271 DT
-276 IDVSDNAAGQEGGG
+276 G
-290 RYTYKLYNK
+290 RYRYKFYET
-299 QLPFSLCLS
+299 QLPFSLCL
-308 EDIEV
+308 DHDTD
-313 ASYVGGG
+313 SYIFTGGN
-320 FGAKATYKGL
+320 
-330 TSSVYRIGSAREIGS
+330 SSVLVPVTKCDKSVQRLSSIAAH
-345 EGIAMASIDIS
+345 EGIAIAAIDIT
-356 GFALPPLH
+356 GFQIPPIH

-370 GTPGNTETP
+370 GTPGNTQTP
-379 SEENGTSGECTIKKL
+379 DPNDGTDGDCTIKKL

-409 AKDYHPYTQNS
+409 AKDYHPYTQTS

-452 FNSITPTHTGTSSQ
+452 FNSITPTHKGTSSQ

-511 MTPDANSTTQQLFTH
+511 MAPDANNTTQQLFTH

-537 TTCQSHGGN
+537 TSCQSHGGY

-559 GSGCYSTDALGNKS
+559 GSGCYTEDADGNKS
-573 LNCSTEEHSHS
+573 LDCSTEEHTHS

-626 NQPAVNTITSSNKY
+626 NQPAVNTITTSNKY
-640 NKDNTSTRSGTSQ
+640 YKDNTSTRSGTSP
-653 NTQSI
+653 NTQPI

-711 GTEYNETFATRFIN
+711 GTEHNETFATRFIN

-730 STTYKATVGSAG
+730 STTYKAIVGSAG

-749 SYRFDT
+749 SYRFNTDFT
-755 STALTINGIVVN
+755 LNDIVVN
-767 DPIGFIFCSFLE
+767 DPVGFIFLHIF
-779 RATTADCHNANF
+779 TNIK
-791 FRYLQYK
+791 Y
-798 IWFDNM
+798 
-804 KTDVMTMGINRLQ
+804 INLKSIIQ
-817 GQGL
+817 IEFI

>member
-1 MEKQSHNKFK
+1 MEKQSAGSIRKTHFLVG
-11 IKYILLSILFM
+11 LLFT
-22 ILFIFTALNIS
+22 ILFIFTAMFIS
-33 IPLTAYADTTTTIGQ
+33 KPIPVYAAGDSGTSLGQ
-48 TMNLDSYSAN
+48 IMNLDSYSAN

-72 WAASSRRCGVMFY
+72 WAASSKRCGVMFY

-117 KTPGIRGADATG
+117 SVKGIRGADATG

-135 ILGAGVGSATTSIY
+135 ILGAGVGSATTDIY

-167 SSSMAYLMEDSG
+167 SNSMAYLMEDSG
-179 AKLNIKGVLQPLPN
+179 LTKMIKGNPVDLPN
-193 WAYFVFISGGGT
+193 WAYFVCISGGGT
-205 RALEQLAKPD
+205 RALEQLAQPD
-215 TKWSAIVE
+215 THWSVIVE

-247 WKAGSPMPA
+247 WKAGSPMPV

-313 ASYVGGG
+313 ASYAGGG
-320 FGAKATYKGL
+320 YGAKATYTGL
-330 TSSVYRIGSAREIGS
+330 TSSVYRIGSARELGH

-356 GFALPPLH
+356 GFALPPIH
-364 TYDSSK
+364 TYDESK

-379 SEENGTSGECTIKKL
+379 SPDNGTDGDCTIKKL
-394 YYTQELASDGTILTE
+394 YYTQKISSDGTILEE
-409 AKDYHPYTQNS
+409 ATDYNWFEQS
-420 TTAYISIDTESEY
+420 GTTAYISIDAEEGY
-433 EIEGWKTSTTNTT
+433 EIEGWKASSTNRNFKQKSDYTAVSPV
-446 LNTKEQ
+446 L
-452 FNSITPTHTGTSSQ
+452 HTGTSSQ

-511 MTPDANSTTQQLFTH
+511 MAPDANNTTQQLFTH
-526 NFTWTAPAPTI
+526 NFTWIAPAPTQ
-537 TTCQSHGGN
+537 TSCTSHGGN

-559 GSGCYSTDALGNKS
+559 GSGCYTEDADGNKS

-602 SLGITLDTSTI
+602 SLGITLDTSSI
-613 NKAVVSKNDSITY
+613 NKAVVSKNNSITY
-626 NQPAVNTITSSNKY
+626 NQPAVNTITTSNKY
-640 NKDNTSTRSGTSQ
+640 YKDNTSTRSGTSQ
-653 NTQSI
+653 DTQPI

-685 SYLTSLAYDS
+685 SYLTNLAYDS

-742 ICSTTSS
+742 ICSTTAS

-767 DPIGFIFCSFLE
+767 DPVGFIFF
-779 RATTADCHNANF
+779 AHF
-791 FRYLQYK
+791 
-798 IWFDNM
+798 
-804 KTDVMTMGINRLQ
+804 
-817 GQGL
+817 

>member
-1 MEKQSHNKFK
+1 MPETTPL
-11 IKYILLSILFM
+11 IKA
-22 ILFIFTALNIS
+22 ALN
-33 IPLTAYADTTTTIGQ
+33 LRGG
-48 TMNLDSYSAN
+48 
-58 EDDESTNEQAGYLY
+58 AGFDVY
-72 WAASSRRCGVMFY
+72 
-85 VVDEKGV
+85 KGV
-92 VQTNGLIMDRAGRDE
+92 VQTNGLIMDKAGQEE
-107 FGYYTNAALG
+107 FGRYTDVALG
-117 KTPGIRGADATG
+117 KTPGIRGADATA

-149 WRDNVS
+149 WRDNIS

-167 SSSMAYLMEDSG
+167 SNSMTYLMEQATYSNG
-179 AKLNIKGVLQPLPN
+179 TPVKLEIKGQEMPCPN
-193 WAYFVFISGGGT
+193 WAYFVLISGGGT

-215 TKWSAIVE
+215 TKWSVIIE

-236 ANDTI
+236 ANDTE
-241 DATKME
+241 DATGMP
-247 WKAGSPMPA
+247 WTAGSPMPV

-364 TYDSSK
+364 TFDESK

-379 SEENGTSGECTIKKL
+379 SEDNGTSGECTIKKL
-394 YYTQELASDGTILTE
+394 YYTQELSSDGTILTE
-409 AKDYHPYTQNS
+409 AKDYHPYTQTS
-420 TTAYISIDTESEY
+420 TTAYISIDTESDY

-452 FNSITPTHTGTSSQ
+452 FDSITPTHTGTSSQ

-492 PQPYDFQLQQ
+492 SQPYDFQLQQ
-502 SQITKRVSF
+502 SQITKRVTF
-511 MTPDANSTTQQLFTH
+511 LDGTGPANTSSLFTH
-526 NFTWTAPAPTI
+526 NFTWTASAPTQ
-537 TTCQSHGGN
+537 TSCTSHGGN
-546 GHHLGCGKSEHSH
+546 GHHL
-559 GSGCYSTDALGNKS
+559 
-573 LNCSTEEHSHS
+573 NCSKEWDEEPREASGTPGTPGYDAGSSGVRHSHS
-584 NSCYDTPCTSFTW
+584 NSCYDTPCTSWQW

-602 SLGITLDTSTI
+602 SLGITLDTSSI

-626 NQPAVNTITSSNKY
+626 NQPAVNTITTSNKY
-640 NKDNTSTRSGTSQ
+640 YKDNTSTRSGTSQ

-730 STTYKATVGSAG
+730 STTYKSTVGSAG

-767 DPIGFIFCSFLE
+767 DPVGFIFLLIF
-779 RATTADCHNANF
+779 RTTDT
-791 FRYLQYK
+791 YK
-798 IWFDNM
+798 I
-804 KTDVMTMGINRLQ
+804 Q
-817 GQGL
+817 S

>member
-1 MEKQSHNKFK
+1 MEKSIPSNSK
-11 IKYILLSILFM
+11 IKYFLLSILFM
-22 ILFIFTALNIS
+22 ILFIFTALKFS
-33 IPLTAYADTTTTIGQ
+33 SPLTAYADTTTTIGQ

-72 WAASSRRCGVMFY
+72 WAASSKRCGVMFY

-117 KTPGIRGADATG
+117 NTPGIRGADATG

-135 ILGAGVGSATTSIY
+135 ILGAGVGSATTDIY
-149 WRDNVS
+149 WRDNIS

-179 AKLNIKGVLQPLPN
+179 LTKMIKGNPVDLPN
-193 WAYFVFISGGGT
+193 WAYFVCISGGGT

-215 TKWSAIVE
+215 THWSVIVE

-236 ANDTI
+236 TNDTV
-241 DATKME
+241 DATGMS
-247 WKAGSPMPA
+247 WTAGSPMPA

-276 IDVSDNAAGQEGGG
+276 IDVSDNVAGQEGGG

-313 ASYVGGG
+313 ASYAGGMT
-320 FGAKATYKGL
+320 GAKTKYTGL

-345 EGIAMASIDIS
+345 EGIAMASIDIT
-356 GFALPPLH
+356 GFQIPPIH
-364 TYDSSK
+364 TYDESK

-379 SEENGTSGECTIKKL
+379 SEENGTSGECIIQKL

-409 AKDYHPYTQNS
+409 AKDYHPYTQTS

-452 FNSITPTHTGTSSQ
+452 FNSITPTHKGTSSQ

-492 PQPYDFQLQQ
+492 SQPYDFQLQQ
-502 SQITKRVSF
+502 SQITKRVTF
-511 MTPDANSTTQQLFTH
+511 LDGTGPANTSSLFTH
-526 NFTWTAPAPTI
+526 NFTWTASAPTQ
-537 TTCQSHGGN
+537 TSCTSHGGN
-546 GHHLGCGKSEHSH
+546 GHHL
-559 GSGCYSTDALGNKS
+559 
-573 LNCSTEEHSHS
+573 NCSKEWDEEPREASGTPGTPGYDAGSSGVRHSHS
-584 NSCYDTPCTSFTW
+584 NSCYDTPCTSWQW

-602 SLGITLDTSTI
+602 SLGITLDTSSI
-613 NKAVVSKNDSITY
+613 NKAVVSKNNSITY
-626 NQPAVNTITSSNKY
+626 NQPAVNTITTSNKY
-640 NKDNTSTRSGTSQ
+640 YKDNTSTRSGTSQ

-685 SYLTSLAYDS
+685 SYLTNIA
-695 AYNFK
+695 
-700 SANTPQGTRKS
+700 
-711 GTEYNETFATRFIN
+711 
-725 RSPDM
+725 
-730 STTYKATVGSAG
+730 
-742 ICSTTSS
+742 
-749 SYRFDT
+749 
-755 STALTINGIVVN
+755 
-767 DPIGFIFCSFLE
+767 DPAGFIFF
-779 RATTADCHNANF
+779 AHF
-791 FRYLQYK
+791 
-798 IWFDNM
+798 
-804 KTDVMTMGINRLQ
+804 
-817 GQGL
+817 

>member
-1 MEKQSHNKFK
+1 MEKQRTSNPK
-11 IKYILLSILFM
+11 ISYTILCMIFSIMF
-22 ILFIFTALNIS
+22 ILTALNF
-33 IPLTAYADTTTTIGQ
+33 PAPAYAEETSLGQ
-48 TMNLDSYSAN
+48 TLNLGSFSAN
-58 EDDESTNEQAGYLY
+58 ETDESSNEQAGYLY
-72 WAASSRRCGVMFY
+72 WAASGERSGIYYY
-85 VVDEKGV
+85 VQDNYGKTRAHGI
-92 VQTNGLIMDRAGRDE
+92 IMD
-107 FGYYTNAALG
+107 NAYENGQRYGDYCTSGNVTASSKLG
-117 KTPGIRGADATG
+117 SVNT
-129 KRVGGA
+129 
-135 ILGAGVGSATTSIY
+135 LGLPSVQY
-149 WRDNVS
+149 QPNVS
-155 PVAYSGGWQANG
+155 PVYYSGGWQSKG
-167 SSSMAYLMEDSG
+167 SESMAYLTEIKG
-179 AKLNIKGVLQPLPN
+179 TITIKGVTMPCPR
-193 WAYFVFISGGGT
+193 WARLVVNQNGSQGAS
-205 RALEQLAKPD
+205 ALNELLKPD
-215 TKWSAIVE
+215 TEWHIFVE
-223 PVSVNYMYTNNTF
+223 PVSVGYMYTDDTF
-236 ANDTI
+236 SEETANAVHTDK
-241 DATKME
+241 DFA
-247 WKAGSPMPA
+247 AGSPKPVGTYNA
-256 GATNEDGWSPIAYIG
+256 DGSFSPKVFGGTASVLLRYSVHIED
-271 TGYRL
+271 T
-276 IDVSDNAAGQEGGG
+276 G
-290 RYTYKLYNK
+290 RYRYKFYET
-299 QLPFSLCLS
+299 QLPFSLCL
-308 EDIEV
+308 DHDTD
-313 ASYVGGG
+313 SYIFTGGN
-320 FGAKATYKGL
+320 
-330 TSSVYRIGSAREIGS
+330 SSVLVPVTKCDKSVQRLSSIAAH
-345 EGIAMASIDIS
+345 EGIAIASIDIT

-364 TYDSSK
+364 TYDESK

-379 SEENGTSGECTIKKL
+379 TTGLTDGECTIKKL
-394 YYTQELASDGTILTE
+394 YYTQELAPDGTILTE
-409 AKDYHPYTQNS
+409 AKDYHPYTQTS

-452 FNSITPTHTGTSSQ
+452 FNSITPTHKGTSSQ

-502 SQITKRVSF
+502 SQITKRVTF
-511 MTPDANSTTQQLFTH
+511 LDGTGPANTSSLFTH
-526 NFTWTAPAPTI
+526 NFTWTASAPTQ
-537 TTCQSHGGN
+537 TSCTSHGGN
-546 GHHLGCGKSEHSH
+546 GHHL
-559 GSGCYSTDALGNKS
+559 
-573 LNCSTEEHSHS
+573 NCSKEWDEEPREASGTPGTPGYDAGSSGVRHSHS
-584 NSCYDTPCTSFTW
+584 NSCYDTPCTSWQW

-626 NQPAVNTITSSNKY
+626 NQPAVNTITTSNKY
-640 NKDNTSTRSGTSQ
+640 YKDNTSTRSGTSQ

-700 SANTPQGTRKS
+700 LANTPQGTRKS

-767 DPIGFIFCSFLE
+767 DPVGFIFLLIF
-779 RATTADCHNANF
+779 RTTDT
-791 FRYLQYK
+791 YK
-798 IWFDNM
+798 I
-804 KTDVMTMGINRLQ
+804 Q
-817 GQGL
+817 S

>member
-1 MEKQSHNKFK
+1 MEKSITSNNK
-11 IKYILLSILFM
+11 ISYTILCMIFS

-92 VQTNGLIMDRAGRDE
+92 VQTNGLIMDKAGQEE
-107 FGYYTNAALG
+107 FGRYTDVALG
-117 KTPGIRGADATG
+117 KTPGIRGADATA

-149 WRDNVS
+149 WRDNIS

-167 SSSMAYLMEDSG
+167 SNSMTYLMEQATYSNG
-179 AKLNIKGVLQPLPN
+179 TPVKLEIKGQEMPCPN
-193 WAYFVFISGGGT
+193 WAYFVLISGGGT

-215 TKWSAIVE
+215 TKWSVIIE

-236 ANDTI
+236 ANDTE
-241 DATKME
+241 DATGMP
-247 WKAGSPMPA
+247 WTAGSPMPV

-313 ASYVGGG
+313 ASYAGGMT
-320 FGAKATYKGL
+320 GAKTKYTGL

-345 EGIAMASIDIS
+345 EGIAMASIDIT
-356 GFALPPLH
+356 GFQIPPIH
-364 TYDSSK
+364 TYDESK

-379 SEENGTSGECTIKKL
+379 SPDKATDGDCTIKKL
-394 YYTQELASDGTILTE
+394 YYTQELAPDGTILTE
-409 AKDYHPYTQNS
+409 AKDYRPYTQTS

-433 EIEGWKTSTTNTT
+433 EIEGWKTSQNSTS

-492 PQPYDFQLQQ
+492 SQPYDFQLQQ
-502 SQITKRVSF
+502 SQITKRVTF
-511 MTPDANSTTQQLFTH
+511 LDGTGPANTSSLFTH
-526 NFTWTAPAPTI
+526 NFTWTAPAPTQ
-537 TTCQSHGGN
+537 TSCQSHGGN
-546 GHHLGCGKSEHSH
+546 GHHLYCDKEWDSEPVASSGTPGTVGYNP
-559 GSGCYSTDALGNKS
+559 GSPGVP
-573 LNCSTEEHSHS
+573 HSHS

-602 SLGITLDTSTI
+602 SLGITLDTSSI
-613 NKAVVSKNDSITY
+613 NKAVVSKNNSITY
-626 NQPAVNTITSSNKY
+626 NQPAVNTITTSNKY
-640 NKDNTSTRSGTSQ
+640 YKDNTSTRSGTSQ

-685 SYLTSLAYDS
+685 SYLTSMAYDS

-767 DPIGFIFCSFLE
+767 DPVGFIFLLIF
-779 RATTADCHNANF
+779 RTTDT
-791 FRYLQYK
+791 YK
-798 IWFDNM
+798 I
-804 KTDVMTMGINRLQ
+804 Q
-817 GQGL
+817 S